1 MATGINQ
8 LKSHT
13 KKKSTIIWN
22 HRESLCNFA
31 MSDWMKFSINAL
43 VSMRNFES
51 HFKPQ
56 ALFLISKFN
65 VQILKLLLHTTKDRV
80 IFYTMAWIPI
90 SYQNMSESAKLCLD
104 RSNTIYFTVSI
115 VTTNVVGKYQG
126 KSRCCMYLLMWTK
139 YYPPNNWVIYWQ
151 LMPVDTIK
159 NHVTTY
165 FAIALLEVWFTSN
178 DTLFLCH
185 NTCFD
190 NESLTCASRVMNY
203 VHCL

>member
-1 MATGINQ
+1 MKLWADCAHSN
-8 LKSHT
+8 LEMD
-13 KKKSTIIWN
+13 STVFL
-22 HRESLCNFA
+22 SA
-31 MSDWMKFSINAL
+31 K
-43 VSMRNFES
+43 
-51 HFKPQ
+51 Q
-56 ALFLISKFN
+56 ALLLELMAVIKFP
-65 VQILKLLLHTTKDRV
+65 
-80 IFYTMAWIPI
+80 MW
-90 SYQNMSESAKLCLD
+90 MSESAKLHLG